1 MILVPIG
8 AAAIVGVILS
18 GGPMEAVQ
26 AINNILRDVASD
38 AMTLVSAWLKT

>member
-26 AINNILRDVASD
+26 AVINIVRDVASE
-38 AMTLVSAWLKT
+38 AMTLARAWF